1 MSAVELL
8 GMAQMLGIIAV
19 LTVLMQLVWFRY
31 RQRSLLTERVRQRL
45 QQRTEIGSESGQVR
59 VVAGPLERLL
69 LRADIRLSRVQLSLL
84 GIAIFLIVVLVM
96 ASSGFIAAAVVLA
109 LLAASLW
116 MYWRF
121 RFQQQRRMI
130 FESLPG
136 IMEST
141 LRYMSAGRSLEASLL
156 ESFQDAPP
164 VFAPLTFRL
173 RSAIESGRDYTGLF
187 EDFSRLYQVSSL
199 VLVSIAL
206 RTSARFGS
214 SIRPVLEQVA
224 GSLRSQQELRRE
236 FLASTAETR
245 FTAGAFTLLPLGMAA
260 YMMLINEKYA
270 EVLLNTDTGHTMLL
284 IAGILQGLGVL
295 VIWRMI
301 QGVGRE

>member
-8 GMAQMLGIIAV
+8 GMAQLLGIIAV

-45 QQRTEIGSESGQVR
+45 QQRVEIGGEPGQVR

-84 GIAIFLIVVLVM
+84 GIVIFLVVVLVL

-109 LLAASLW
+109 LMAASLW

-141 LRYMSAGRSLEASLL
+141 LRYMSAGRSLEASLM

-164 VFAPLTFRL
+164 VFSPLTFRL

-224 GSLRSQQELRRE
+224 TSLRSQQELRRE

-270 EVLLNTDTGHTMLL
+270 EVLLNTDTGHTMLI

>member
-45 QQRTEIGSESGQVR
+45 QQRMEIGGEPGQVR

-84 GIAIFLIVVLVM
+84 GIVIFLIVVLVL

-136 IMEST
+136 IMESP

-224 GSLRSQQELRRE
+224 TSLRSQQELRRE

-270 EVLLNTDTGHTMLL
+270 EVLLNTDTGHTMLM
-284 IAGILQGLGVL
+284 IAGILQGVGVL

>member
-1 MSAVELL
+1 MNAVELL

-19 LTVLMQLVWFRY
+19 LTVLMQLAWFRY
-31 RQRSLLTERVRQRL
+31 RQRSLLTDRVRQRL
-45 QQRTEIGSESGQVR
+45 QQRGDVGVEQSQSR
-59 VVAGPLERLL
+59 VVATPLERLL
-69 LRADIRLSRVQLSLL
+69 LRADIRMSRMQLSLL
-84 GIAIFLIVVLVM
+84 GVVVFLLVIMVLV
-96 ASSGFIAAAVVLA
+96 SSGPIAAIVVLA
-109 LLAASLW
+109 LVAASLW
-116 MYWRF
+116 LYWRF

-141 LRYMSAGRSLEASLL
+141 LRYMNAGRSLEASLL
-156 ESFQDAPP
+156 ESFRDAPP
-164 VFAPLTFRL
+164 VFSSLTFRL
-173 RSAIESGRDYTGLF
+173 RSAIEAGRDYTGLF
-187 EDFSRLYQVSSL
+187 EDFSRLYKVSSL

-224 GSLRSQQELRRE
+224 SSLRSQQELRRE

-260 YMMLINEKYA
+260 YMMLINENYA
-270 EVLLNTDTGHTMLL
+270 EVLLNTDSGHTMLI
-284 IAGILQGLGVL
+284 IAGILQGLGVV

>member
-84 GIAIFLIVVLVM
+84 GIVIFLIVVLVM
-96 ASSGFIAAAVVLA
+96 ASSGFIAAAVVMA

-270 EVLLNTDTGHTMLL
+270 EVLLNTDTGHTMLI